1 MFPGEV
7 EEALAHHPDVVD
19 VAVVGVSDEEFGQR
33 LRSYIVVR
41 PGASLTELDVKDFVR
56 NRLARFKIPRDVVFL
71 DTLPRNEGGKIL
83 KRELRSRSVE
93 DQAGV

>member
-1 MFPGEV
+1 
-7 EEALAHHPDVVD
+7 
-19 VAVVGVSDEEFGQR
+19 
-33 LRSYIVVR
+33 
-41 PGASLTELDVKDFVR
+41 
-56 NRLARFKIPRDVVFL
+56 LARFKIPRDVVFL